1 MTAGKIPPETFGDL
15 MRRLRERKGLTKAEI
30 GSPHAN
36 SLRAIEQNESR
47 PGDETV
53 RRLAALYGV
62 GVEELLR
69 ERDRQWGATAPR
81 QASVD
86 EAGRLLEAADA
97 VGDGHRGHR
106 GRGEGRKRKRG
117 PGGE

>member
-1 MTAGKIPPETFGDL
+1 M
-15 MRRLRERKGLTKAEI
+15 TKAEI

-36 SLRAIEQNESR
+36 SLRAIEQDESR

-53 RRLAALYGV
+53 RRLATLYGV
-62 GVEELLR
+62 GAEELLR
-69 ERDRQWGATAPR
+69 ERDRQWGPTERR

-86 EAGRLLEAADA
+86 EAARLLGASDA
-97 VGDGHRGHR
+97 VGDGHRGNQ